1 MVEPISCV
9 IPKISIHNNR
19 PVTTSVAIANFF
31 GKQHKNVLQ
40 KIRALE
46 CSPTFMTANFSAIAI
61 STKAGFDEH
70 AKQKPT
76 KSPKTASFSA
86 MGFTGKK
93 AAAFKEAYIAE
104 FDRMEAELRQNH
116 SSPTDKII
124 PGDGRTVVVH
134 FDARG
139 NIKFTETVPD
149 GAMVCTT
156 DTFQF
161 YIEKHGWTLVNRNA
175 IKNMTVE
182 QLLNIK

>member
-61 STKAGFDEH
+61 STKAGFDEPRNRSLPNH
-70 AKQKPT
+70 QKRLRFPRD
-76 KSPKTASFSA
+76 
-86 MGFTGKK
+86 GVHWQK